1 MTAPSPD
8 AKHVRIGLQYRPTS
22 FETRASDG
30 TYASFMRPPNA
41 HCERVQTALIG
52 RRGSRRRALVAVTM
66 ALAVVSALYLLKA
79 HS

>member
-1 MTAPSPD
+1 MTAPSPN

-30 TYASFMRPPNA
+30 TYASFMRAPHA

-52 RRGSRRRALVAVTM
+52 RRRSYRHTLVAVTM
-66 ALAVVSALYLLKA
+66 ALAVVSALYLMKA
-79 HS
+79 CT